1 MSLGF
6 FRFKLWSVWWVDL
19 GGKPDLH
26 PPPHTHSTV
35 LLPSLLNRID
45 RENKMK
51 KKLMNKD
58 RACVVQENGE

>member
-19 GGKPDLH
+19 GGRPDLH
-26 PPPHTHSTV
+26 PPPHTHSAV
-35 LLPSLLNRID
+35 LLLSLLNRID

-51 KKLMNKD
+51 KLINKD
-58 RACVVQENGE
+58 RASVVQESGE